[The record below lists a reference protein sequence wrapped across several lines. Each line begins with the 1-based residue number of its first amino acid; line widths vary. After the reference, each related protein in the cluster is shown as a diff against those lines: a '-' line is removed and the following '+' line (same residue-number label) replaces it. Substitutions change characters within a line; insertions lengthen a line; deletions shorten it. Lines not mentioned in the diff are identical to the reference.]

1 MSVTNPYTPSVE
13 KFENSN
19 EFTYLADFFR
29 SNKEMGYTNI
39 PDNTIQYNEFWLD
52 VKNKCLNG
60 MTNSKGISITGAHF
74 FYLNFCRILRQTKD
88 KIGREIKKRE
98 FPRFIDLDY
107 EWFWMIDYCR
117 KNGKNLEAVKGRR
130 QGWSYKAAALCTHEY
145 NFYPDSKSIIGA
157 FFSTFSQNTMN
168 MVIDN
173 CNHLNTYTEFRK
185 QRNPDT
191 KDFIMSSY
199 QATISGVKVTK
210 GYMSSVEAISFKDRP
225 TSAVGKSATWLI
237 LDEAGVFENIK
248 DTYGFSEPL
257 IKDGSTW
264 TGTALIFGS
273 AGDMEGGCENFY
285 DMFINP
291 RKYNCLEFDDPE
303 NGQIKTGFFSSATRG
318 RLGLCTNINS
328 KWYKQPM
335 VDDQG
340 NSNEEAAY
348 DDIMFLREQARG
360 GHDHKALHNIM
371 TQFPFNYKEAF
382 LRNKGALFASPEML
396 EWLGKVETLPSLKGE
411 AQRGELLFGEDNKM
425 EWKTNENLEYITEFP
440 IKPENKRDGCIVIW
454 EHPEKVNNEVPAHL
468 YIAGCDPY
476 DQDKAESSVSL
487 GSIFIYKRFYQANKT
502 HDIIV
507 AEYTGRPERADDFY
521 ENCRKLCMYYNAKC
535 LYENNLKG
543 LKGYFEQKNSLH
555 YLYEQPQIL
564 KDIVKDSRVS
574 RGYGIHMN
582 RASGTN
588 TGIKD
593 QCELYLKQ
601 WLYDEKTEVDDNK
614 ILNLHTIKSL
624 PLLKEL
630 IAYDKDGNFDRCIA
644 FMLCILQ
651 SKELH
656 RIHVEQ
662 SMEKPTTANYLEKLY
677 QQSLIKSSINKRN
690 SAFR

>member
-1 MSVTNPYTPSVE
+1 MAITNPYVPNVDS
-13 KFENSN
+13 FEASE
-19 EFTYLADFFR
+19 EFTYLAEYFR
-29 SNKEMGYTNI
+29 KNNCYTNM
-39 PDNTIQYNEFWLD
+39 PDNTIQYKEFWLD

-74 FYLNFCRILRQTKD
+74 FYLNFCRILRQTTD

-145 NFYPDSKSIIGA
+145 NFYPDSMSMIGA
-157 FFSTFSQNTMN
+157 FLSTFSQTTMN

-173 CNHLNTYTEFRK
+173 CNHLNTHTEFRK

-191 KDFIMSSY
+191 KDFIMSRY
-199 QATISGVKVTK
+199 QVDVSGVKVWK
-210 GYMSSVEAISFKDRP
+210 GYMSSVASISFKDKP
-225 TSAVGKSATWLI
+225 TAAVGKSATWLI

-248 DTYGFSEPL
+248 DSYGFSEPL

-273 AGDMEGGCENFY
+273 AGDMEAGCEHFY

-303 NGQIKTGFFSSATRG
+303 NPQVKIGFFSSATRG
-318 RLGLCTNINS
+318 RLGTCTNPTS

-340 NSNEEAAY
+340 NSNEEAAF
-348 DDIMFLREQARG
+348 DDLLFLREQARG

-371 TQFPFNYKEAF
+371 TQFPFTYKEAF

-396 EWLGKVETLPSLKGE
+396 DWLGKVETLPSLRGE
-411 AQRGELLFGEDNKM
+411 AQRGKLIFGEDNKI
-425 EWKTNENLEYITEFP
+425 EWKTDESLEQIVDFP

-454 EHPEKVNNEVPAHL
+454 EHPEKVGNDVPAHL

-476 DQDKAESSVSL
+476 DQDKADSSVSL

-521 ENCRKLCMYYNAKC
+521 ENCRKLCIYYNSKC

-564 KDIVKDSRVS
+564 KDIVKDSRVN

-582 RASGTN
+582 RASGSN
-588 TGIKD
+588 STGIKD

-601 WLYDEKTEVDDNK
+601 WLYDEKTEVDGQK

-624 PLLKEL
+624 PLLREL
-630 IAYDKDGNFDRCIA
+630 IAYDKEGNYDRCIA

-656 RIHVEQ
+656 RIHVEE
-662 SMEKPTTANYLEKLY
+662 SIAPNNTSDFFEKLY
-677 QQSLIKSSINKRN
+677 QRHLIQTNTNKRN